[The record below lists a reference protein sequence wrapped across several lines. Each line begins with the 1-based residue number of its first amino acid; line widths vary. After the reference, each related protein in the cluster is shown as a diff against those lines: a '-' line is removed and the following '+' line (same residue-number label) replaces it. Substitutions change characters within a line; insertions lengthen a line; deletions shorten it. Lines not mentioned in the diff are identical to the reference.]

1 MRRYEPGAPVL
12 PGAPSRVTMTAGSA
26 SDNLKMDRRVF
37 AHRGEFALRQVGS
50 ESILVPIRNRVGDL
64 DSVYVFT
71 TVAARIWS
79 LLDGNRDV
87 DRVVTMICD
96 EYEVDSGVVRGDL
109 EELLGSLEAA
119 DLIGAA
125 IEAKR

>member
-1 MRRYEPGAPVL
+1 
-12 PGAPSRVTMTAGSA
+12 
-26 SDNLKMDRRVF
+26 MDRRVF
-37 AHRGEFALRQVGS
+37 THRGEFALRQVGS
-50 ESILVPIRNRVGDL
+50 ESILVPIRNHVGDL

-71 TVAARIWS
+71 DVAARIWT

-87 DRVVTMICD
+87 DSIVAMIGS
-96 EYEVDSGVVRGDL
+96 EYDVDSGVVRADL

-125 IEAKR
+125 VEAKS